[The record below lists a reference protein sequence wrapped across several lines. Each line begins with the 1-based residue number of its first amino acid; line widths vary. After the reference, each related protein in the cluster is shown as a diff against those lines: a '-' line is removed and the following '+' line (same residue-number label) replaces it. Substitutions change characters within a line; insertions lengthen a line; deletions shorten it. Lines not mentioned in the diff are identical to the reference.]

1 VNGKDGSVAAVLSL
15 GAPTA
20 ALALPSDPQL
30 RKLYEERRALEQKA
44 ESLKLL
50 KASMPP
56 EQYAQEL
63 EKVLTDLARK
73 SQEIRAL
80 EGGKQ

>member
-1 VNGKDGSVAAVLSL
+1 M
-15 GAPTA
+15 GAPKSA
-20 ALALPSDPQL
+20 RALPADPQL
-30 RKLYEERRALEQKA
+30 RKLYEERQALEQRA

-50 KASMPP
+50 KGSMPSA
-56 EQYAQEL
+56 QYAAEL

-80 EGGKQ
+80 EGKGK